1 MEREV
6 EMDLSIPGAKEER
19 AKLKRLHQILNTSDL
34 VPDQAYRMSSGLYPL
49 VSFVNHCIGLYL
61 SKNYDVIP
69 LFLGRAYSFMQDRP
83 PRSTATAYYK
93 CVDAYLLQMA
103 YVLRCFSAVAPELL
117 ELHLPPDLIEAGP
130 QDIPG

>member
-1 MEREV
+1 
-6 EMDLSIPGAKEER
+6 MDLSIPGAKEER

-69 LFLGRAYSFMQDRP
+69 LFLARAHSFTQDRP
-83 PRSTATAYYK
+83 PQSNATAYYK
-93 CVDAYLLQMA
+93 WVDAYLRQMA
-103 YVLRCFSAVAPELL
+103 YVLKSFTNIASELL
-117 ELHLPPDLIEAGP
+117 ALHLPPELMQAGP
-130 QDIPG
+130 QDIPE

>member
-1 MEREV
+1 
-6 EMDLSIPGAKEER
+6 MDLSIPGAKEER

-69 LFLGRAYSFMQDRP
+69 LFLSRAHAFMQDRP
-83 PRSTATAYYK
+83 LQPNAVAYSK
-93 CVDAYLLQMA
+93 WVDIYLLQMA
-103 YVLRCFSAVAPELL
+103 YVLKHFTGTSAELL
-117 ELHLPPDLIEAGP
+117 ALHLPAELMDAGP
-130 QDIPG
+130 QDIPE

>member
-1 MEREV
+1 M

-69 LFLGRAYSFMQDRP
+69 LFLARAHSFMQERP
-83 PRSTATAYYK
+83 PQSNATAYYK
-93 CVDAYLLQMA
+93 WVDAYMLQMA
-103 YVLRCFSAVAPELL
+103 YVLRCFTGVAPELL
-117 ELHLPPDLIEAGP
+117 DLHLPPELMEAGA
-130 QDIPG
+130 QDIPE